1 MIDAVA
7 MTAGSMS
14 NDMQRLATISHNLA
28 NATTPGFKRDI
39 ALHGRFAL
47 TLEELDPAGTPSIDA
62 ARTDDVLSKIDQ
74 AAGALRFTGNP
85 FDLALEGPG
94 YFEVAGAEGP
104 LYTRQGDFHL
114 DARGRLVNAGGM
126 PVMGTAGEI
135 YLLGGETKIERDG
148 RILENGRQ
156 VAQLRIVDFEQPD
169 ALLKAGNGLYA
180 ALSAQGPK
188 DVAALERQSQLRQA
202 HLESSNVVSVSE
214 MVLLIETI
222 RHFESQQKLIVGYD
236 ELLERVIRTLG
247 EV

>member
-1 MIDAVA
+1 

-47 TLEELDPAGTPSIDA
+47 TLEEFDPAGGP
-62 ARTDDVLSKIDQ
+62 RTDVPRADDDALSKIDQ
-74 AAGALRFTGNP
+74 QAGALRFTGNP

-148 RILENGRQ
+148 RILEDGRQ

-188 DVAALERQSQLRQA
+188 DVAALEREPQLRQA